1 MRKALASAGF
11 TAVGAAFRR
20 PAMLLPV
27 PLLTLAVLW
36 AGHHLWVVL
45 GVVAAQMGWLFLGA
59 REASRASAIVAHVGY
74 PRITDIETVERLL
87 PTGADE
93 EGGGTRGA
101 ALVIRLD
108 EGDSVTSKHGT
119 RYAEALMHE
128 LGHRLGLS
136 LREQDAYCRLG
147 TTEYGI
153 ALFPQRNLEL
163 SAVLAV
169 AQRIQSHL
177 GQSFSFESVTVWP
190 SISVGFCLSPRA
202 AALNGIGMLDAAAQ
216 AAERALRAGP
226 GGLYSY
232 SAVDLPSRLSS
243 EHQKR
248 LCRALETGEIC
259 AYFQPQLCTRTGQ
272 VSGLEALARW
282 EHPEDGLMPPS
293 HFLPWIEAAGLSPR
307 LAERMLRDSLAMLQR
322 LDALGLKVPTVAIN
336 LSGPEL
342 RNPQLADEIA
352 WELDRHDL
360 PASRLVVEILE
371 TVVADSEDDIMVR
384 NIARLAG
391 MGCGI
396 DLDDFG
402 TGHAAIANIRRFAVG
417 RLKIDRSF
425 ITHLHEDRERQ
436 RMVSAILSMAEQLE
450 LGTVAEGVESDA
462 EMALVTQLGCEH
474 MQGFAIARPMPGTDL
489 PQWLRQNASAPERAP
504 EPLGAPAQ

>member
-1 MRKALASAGF
+1 MRKALASASF
-11 TAVGAAFRR
+11 TAVGAALGQ
-20 PAMLLPV
+20 PAMLLAIPV
-27 PLLTLAVLW
+27 LTLTALW
-36 AGHHLWVVL
+36 LRDHLWVVL
-45 GVVAAQMGWLFLGA
+45 GLVAAQVGWLFLGL
-59 REASRASAIVAHVGY
+59 REASHAKAVVDSSGY
-74 PRITDIETVERLL
+74 PRMTDIETVERLL
-87 PTGADE
+87 PTGAE
-93 EGGGTRGA
+93 EANAGARGA

-108 EGDSVTSKHGT
+108 DGDSVISKHGI
-119 RYAEALMHE
+119 RYTEALIHE
-128 LGHRLGLS
+128 LGHRLGQS

-147 TTEYGI
+147 TAGYGI

-169 AQRIQSHL
+169 AHRIQSHL

-190 SISVGFCLSPRA
+190 SISVGFCLSLRA
-202 AALNGIGMLDAAAQ
+202 ATLNGIGMLDAAAQ

-248 LCRALETGEIC
+248 LHRALETGEIC
-259 AYFQPQLCTRTGQ
+259 AYFQPQLCTRTGR

-282 EHPEDGLMPPS
+282 EDPEDGLMPPS
-293 HFLPWIEAAGLSPR
+293 HFLPLIEAAGLSAR

-322 LDALGLKVPTVAIN
+322 LDALGLIVPTVAIN

-360 PASRLVVEILE
+360 TAGRLVVEILE
-371 TVVADSEDDIMVR
+371 TVVADSDDDIMVR

-402 TGHAAIANIRRFAVG
+402 TGHAAIASIRRFAVG

-425 ITHLHEDRERQ
+425 ITHLHVDRERQ
-436 RMVSAILSMAEQLE
+436 RMVAAILSMAEQLE

-462 EMALVTQLGCEH
+462 EMALVTQLGCGH
-474 MQGFAIARPMPGTDL
+474 AQGFAIARPMPGADL
-489 PQWLRQNASAPERAP
+489 LQWLRLNSGIAGQAANPV
-504 EPLGAPAQ
+504 GAPAP